1 MAESRLFATLD
12 PSSHRLKFPRDAE
25 VIISDTVGFIK
36 DLPKELLVAFRAT
49 LEELENADL
58 LLHVIDI
65 SSPHYL
71 AQIDSV
77 EQIISDL
84 NLGHAALIRVLN
96 KTDLV
101 NPAITQKL
109 SRTLNGTAISAKQKS
124 TLLPLIHRME
134 SLIEGMHRR

>member
-1 MAESRLFATLD
+1 M
-12 PSSHRLKFPRDAE
+12 
-25 VIISDTVGFIK
+25 
-36 DLPKELLVAFRAT
+36 AFRAT
-49 LEELENADL
+49 LEELEDADL

-65 SSPHYL
+65 SNPHHL

-77 EQIISDL
+77 EQIVSDL
-84 NLGHAALIRVLN
+84 NLGNATLLRVLN

-101 NPAITQKL
+101 NPAIIQKL

-134 SLIEGMHRR
+134 TFIESIRRQ